1 MPAINKAYMFALKK
15 QNSEPFVKVPRN
27 IKESLNI
34 DKVHENGIF
43 KIEPGDG
50 SVIYDACYIFED
62 VCYKNQDMDKKV
74 TTLEIV
80 MQLFKS
86 IKNQI
91 KYTIANEQTDI
102 SEFVKEIYKPVYGD
116 DYPVIKRGI
125 GRWINQKIS
134 EGKRNIKRVMYLT
147 VTVRARSFEEA
158 KQYMET
164 LDTTLQSIFG
174 NLQSKLYRMSGEE
187 RLAVLQ
193 RMLRF
198 GALGIVPKNL
208 SPEYDGWKNQI
219 LPVYTKS
226 EGDYLNINNNR
237 FVSVLFAADYASKLD
252 EEKVIHSLTDAA
264 FPVYITV
271 DIEPVGSGIVKDKIH
286 SNYMN
291 NDRMMDAENEVNI
304 NRKQFTKGPSTKLKK
319 DREQLEKI
327 EEDVD
332 NDDAGLY
339 LGLLVVVYADSEDE
353 LIQNVETIQ
362 ALAYTNG
369 GYTLEPYMRMQ
380 RKALMTALPIGGR
393 QVNNMRFLLSSSAV
407 AWQPFYS
414 RDLQDPDGVVLG
426 LNEITKR
433 LLIGNRKLLP
443 NPHSI
448 IIGYTGYGKSF
459 YIKYAD
465 IAQPLLYT
473 RDDIMVIDPNNEQ
486 QKFVTS
492 VGGQFFDLTPQSEHY
507 YNPFEVPDYV
517 IHGDLFVR
525 NRFIARKSE
534 YAGRFAL
541 ATMEGIQTTRIHSS
555 YVEAAVNE
563 MYEEY
568 FKVGKFKNHPT
579 WRTVWDKLKK
589 QMELVTL
596 DKEKDMLFD
605 IVKCLEI
612 YVIGQYDMFAHPTN
626 INISN
631 RLTAFGL
638 KNIQSEDAK
647 KPIMLTLMHFV
658 STRIDENQ
666 GTLTASRL
674 IVDETQYLTK
684 DEFTIKELLSAVEVY
699 RKIGGIVTLAMQNV
713 THALQNEDLSKMFSN
728 CGHKVLF
735 DQGGVGANELAKI
748 IDLSKAEHRKL
759 GSGKKGCG
767 VLVWNKDVY
776 LMDGLMSKENELYE
790 LFNTDFH
797 EKAEVMKQ
805 MIEES
810 EEYVVRKKIMDLL
823 SVTPL
828 GEELLMDMC
837 TDEHGETIVSD
848 IVEQLLKEQLIEL
861 ANNIYFIKEKQHED
875 TY

>member
-1 MPAINKAYMFALKK
+1 MPVINKAYQFALKK
-15 QNSEPFVKVPRN
+15 QNSIPFVSVPKN

-50 SVIYDACYIFED
+50 AVLYDACYIFED
-62 VCYKNQDMDKKV
+62 VCYKNQDLDKRT

-80 MQLFKS
+80 MQLLKA

-102 SEFVKEIYKPVYGD
+102 NEFVKEIYKPMYGD

-125 GRWINQKIS
+125 GKWINQKIS

-158 KQYMET
+158 GQYMAT
-164 LDTTLQSIFG
+164 LDATLQSIFG
-174 NLQSKLYRMSGEE
+174 NLQSKLYKMSGEE

-193 RMLRF
+193 RILRF
-198 GALGIVPKNL
+198 GAPGIPPKNI
-208 SPEYDGWKNQI
+208 SPDHDGWKNQI
-219 LPVYTKS
+219 LPVWSKS

-237 FVSVLFAADYASKLD
+237 FVSILFAHDYDSNLN
-252 EEKVIHSLTDAA
+252 EEKVIHSLLDTA
-264 FPVYITV
+264 FPVYVTV
-271 DIEPVGSGIVKDKIH
+271 DIEPVDSGMVKDKIQ

-291 NDRMMDAENEVNI
+291 NDRMIEQEHEVNI
-304 NRKQFTKGPSTKLKK
+304 NRKQFGKEPSTKLKK
-319 DREQLEKI
+319 ARAQLENMD
-327 EEDVD
+327 ENVD
-332 NDDAGLY
+332 NDDEGLY

-362 ALAYTNG
+362 SLAYTNG

-393 QVNNMRFLLSSSAV
+393 QVNNMRFLLTSSAV

-414 RDLQDPDGVVLG
+414 RDLQDPEGIILG

-448 IIGYTGYGKSF
+448 IIGYTGFGKSF

-465 IAQPLLYT
+465 IAQPLIYT

-486 QKFVTS
+486 KIFVQN
-492 VGGQFFDLTPQSEHY
+492 VGGQFFDLTPQSEHH
-507 YNPFEVPDYV
+507 YNPFEVPEYV
-517 IHGDLFVR
+517 IHGDALVR

-541 ATMEGIQTTRIHSS
+541 ASMEGIQTTRIHSS
-555 YVEAAVNE
+555 YVEAAVKE

-568 FKVGKFKNHPT
+568 FALGKFKEHPT
-579 WRTVWDKLKK
+579 WKTVWDKLNE
-589 QMELVTL
+589 QIELVKL
-596 DKEKDMLFD
+596 EKEKDMLFD
-605 IVKCLEI
+605 IIKCLEA

-638 KNIQSEDAK
+638 KNIPSDEAK

-666 GTLTASRL
+666 GSLTASRL

-699 RKIGGIVTLAMQNV
+699 RKVGGIVTLAMQNV
-713 THALQNEDLSKMFSN
+713 THALKNEALSKMFSN

-735 DQGGVGANELAKI
+735 DQGGVEANVLAKI
-748 IDLSKAEHRKL
+748 INLSKKEYEHLSKGR
-759 GSGKKGCG
+759 KGCG

-776 LMDGLMSKENELYE
+776 LMNGVMSKENELYD

-805 MIEES
+805 MVEQS
-810 EEYVVRKKIMDLL
+810 EEYVVRKQIMSLL

-837 TDEHGETIVSD
+837 TAEHGEAIV
-848 IVEQLLKEQLIEL
+848 KEIIQNLIEEQMIECM
-861 ANNIYFIKEKQHED
+861 NQIYYKRKTENEN